1 MELFLL
7 ADEPLKLPAG
17 APYVLPIEALR
28 VSRKKYVDLL
38 LEKMRAPD
46 GSYEEGF
53 SVPDSST
60 PPKSDNHAA
69 NLETNNP
76 LSLHDEVWNEW
87 SSVVILLTPELF
99 RQNPWKEWFAS
110 VALRKTILQDVE
122 RT

>member
-17 APYVLPIEALR
+17 EPYVLPIEALR
-28 VSRKKYVDLL
+28 VSRKKYVELL

-60 PPKSDNHAA
+60 PPKSDNSTA

-76 LSLHDEVWNEW
+76 LSLHDEVWDEW
-87 SSVVILLTPELF
+87 SSVGILLTPELLG
-99 RQNPWKEWFAS
+99 R
-110 VALRKTILQDVE
+110 ILG
-122 RT
+122 RNGLHP

>member
-7 ADEPLKLPAG
+7 ADEPLQLPAG
-17 APYVLPIEALR
+17 APYIIPMGALR
-28 VSRKKYVDLL
+28 VSRKKYVELL

-60 PPKSDNHAA
+60 PPKSNNNAA

-76 LSLHDEVWNEW
+76 LSLHDEVWNGW
-87 SSVVILLTPELF
+87 LSIVILLTPEHLW
-99 RQNPWKEWFAS
+99 QNPWREWFAS
-110 VALRKTILQDVE
+110 VELRKTILQDVE